1 MPLLSASFSSKGSI
15 VVNHEVMVRIHNTGN
30 ATEEYNTV
38 LKEVKNALNEAAD
51 CDESDPGFCKNVAP
65 TDFKQFYTYHNTSA
79 TGIVCVSVC
88 DSRHQN
94 HYTCQLGHCSLP
106 ASGPRL
112 CPISDSHWFLGSH
125 CQNKISKAGVY
136 AGVSLT
142 TIVLL
147 AAVIGL
153 LIYQLRTKRLTEQ
166 RERDSKEDLVSQW
179 FEDDFK
185 WPNADRGAS
194 SHPETFNERGYGDSG
209 AQERSAYER
218 NFSLSLGNLNTQM
231 AMKIERPRIKQSEI

>member
-1 MPLLSASFSSKGSI
+1 
-15 VVNHEVMVRIHNTGN
+15 MVRIHNTGN

-51 CDESDPGFCKNVAP
+51 CDESDPDKNCTTLDIDVNSTVVRKEEFDP
-65 TDFKQFYTYHNTSA
+65 EVLHVPQHSA

-94 HYTCQLGHCSLP
+94 HYTCQPGHCSLA
-106 ASGPRL
+106 ASGPACF

-166 RERDSKEDLVSQW
+166 R
-179 FEDDFK
+179 
-185 WPNADRGAS
+185 
-194 SHPETFNERGYGDSG
+194 
-209 AQERSAYER
+209 
-218 NFSLSLGNLNTQM
+218 
-231 AMKIERPRIKQSEI
+231 